1 MNQVLA
7 EYISICSQFRK
18 DGLSKPE
25 RKQRHAMLSEW
36 ATNIHT
42 AEIPTLAELCKF
54 QDCYGELCYNN
65 YFIKSIIMPVVAAD
79 FENNG
84 IDGIK
89 FLFSCFRGHDR
100 LYNNANSPLSIFCDY
115 IGYKYDSLQLADKV
129 LDVEPENIDVVN
141 FKYYTLKSYL
151 EFSLHEMPSGILDGM
166 NGASVSAIPDM
177 FHIVDEFQ
185 CLSERLS
192 LKDDSTLIADCRK
205 FYSAYENYLKNLDSF
220 KNFADYMN
228 RNGIEYK
235 VYSNTYYY
243 E

>member
-1 MNQVLA
+1 MNKVLA

-36 ATNIHT
+36 AKNIHT
-42 AEIPTLAELCKF
+42 AEIPELAELYEF
-54 QDCYGELCYNN
+54 RDCYGELCYNN
-65 YFIKSIIMPVVAAD
+65 LFIKSIIMPVVADD

-100 LYNNANSPLSIFCDY
+100 LYNDANSPISIFCDA
-115 IGYKYDSLQLADKV
+115 IGYKYNPIQLADLV
-129 LDVEPENIDVVN
+129 LDMEPENLDVLN
-141 FKYYTLKSYL
+141 FKYYSLKSYL

-177 FHIVDEFQ
+177 FHIIDEFQ
-185 CLSERLS
+185 YLS
-192 LKDDSTLIADCRK
+192 
-205 FYSAYENYLKNLDSF
+205 
-220 KNFADYMN
+220 
-228 RNGIEYK
+228 
-235 VYSNTYYY
+235 
-243 E
+243 

>member
-1 MNQVLA
+1 MNKVLA

-25 RKQRHAMLSEW
+25 RKQRHVMLSEW
-36 ATNIHT
+36 AKNIH
-42 AEIPTLAELCKF
+42 ANEIPTLLELYQF
-54 QDCYGELCYNN
+54 RDYYDELCYNN
-65 YFIKSIIMPVVAAD
+65 LFIKYVIVPVVAAD

-89 FLFSCFRGHDR
+89 FLFCCFRGHDR
-100 LYNNANSPLSIFCDY
+100 LYNDANSPLSIFCDY

-177 FHIVDEFQ
+177 LHIVDEFQ
-185 CLSERLS
+185 YLSERLS
-192 LKDDSTLIADCRK
+192 LNDDSALITDCRK
-205 FYSAYENYLKNLDSF
+205 FYSAYENFLKNLDSF
-220 KNFADYMN
+220 KNFADYLN

>member
-1 MNQVLA
+1 MNKVLA
-7 EYISICSQFRK
+7 EYISICSKFRK

-25 RKQRHAMLSEW
+25 RKQRHALLSEW
-36 ATNIHT
+36 TKNIHMD
-42 AEIPTLAELCKF
+42 EMPTLVELCKF
-54 QDCYGELCYNN
+54 QDCYGELCYNTL
-65 YFIKSIIMPVVAAD
+65 FIKFVIVPVVAAD
-79 FENNG
+79 FENDG
-84 IDGIK
+84 IDSIK

-100 LYNNANSPLSIFCDY
+100 LYNDANSPLSIFCDA
-115 IGYKYDSLQLADKV
+115 IGYKYNPMQLADKV
-129 LDVEPENIDVVN
+129 LETEPENLDVLN

-177 FHIVDEFQ
+177 LHIVDEFQ
-185 CLSERLS
+185 YLSERLS
-192 LKDDSTLIADCRK
+192 QNDDSTLIADCRK
-205 FYSAYENYLKNLDSF
+205 FYLAYEGYLKNLDSF
-220 KNFADYMN
+220 KDFADYLN